1 MKKIINF
8 ALIGY
13 GRIGKKH
20 AKIIQKNER
29 CNLAAIV
36 DINNNLRSS
45 DKISSTTYFN
55 SLKDLFKSNVEIDV
69 AVIATPNNLHSSN
82 SLECLSNNCHIV
94 VEKPMALT
102 KIEAEKIIRKS
113 NEVKKNVFVVMQNR
127 FSPPLSWIKKI
138 LDKKILGKIYL
149 VQLSCFWNRDN
160 RYYKNHDWHGKKD
173 LDGGTLFTQFSHYI
187 DLLYWLFGDITNIV
201 SKLKNFNHNE
211 TIEFEDSGFIT
222 FDFKNG
228 GSGAMNYST
237 SVAGENFES
246 SLSVIAQNGTIK
258 IGGQYMDK
266 LEYCNIKEFDPSE
279 SLYLNSDETVQT
291 YKGSSQ
297 NHYYIYENVINVLN
311 NNIEIKTG
319 AFDGMKV
326 TEIIEKIYENSN
338 LK

>member
-8 ALIGY
+8 ALVGY

-20 AKIIQKNER
+20 AKIIQENEK
-29 CNLAAIV
+29 CNLSAIV
-36 DINNNLRSS
+36 DINNNAKSS
-45 DKISSTTYFN
+45 DKLPSSAYFN
-55 SLKDLFKSNVEIDV
+55 NLNDLFGSNIKIDV
-69 AVIATPNNLHSSN
+69 AVIATPNHLHSSN
-82 SLECLSNNCHIV
+82 SLECLANNCHVV

-102 KIEAEKIIRKS
+102 RSEAGKIIRKS

-127 FSPPLSWIKKI
+127 FSPPLSWIKEV

-149 VQLSCFWNRDN
+149 VQLSCFWNRDD

-173 LDGGTLFTQFSHYI
+173 LDGGTLFTQFSHYV

-211 TIEFEDSGFIT
+211 TIQFEDSGFII

-228 GSGAMNYST
+228 GSGSMNYST
-237 SVAGENFES
+237 SVMGENFES
-246 SLSVIAQNGTIK
+246 SLSIIAQNGTVK

-266 LEYCNIKEFDPSE
+266 LEYCNIKKFDPPE
-279 SLYLNSDETVQT
+279 SLHLDSNEFSQT

-311 NNIEIKTG
+311 NNVRIKTG
-319 AFDGMKV
+319 AAEGMKV
-326 TEIIEKIYENSN
+326 TEIIEKIYETANS
-338 LK
+338 K